1 MAQICTLPLPGNVR
15 ELENVLHRAM
25 ALSDNAVLELDT
37 HAVGTQPQPLR
48 DDTETTIPAELIASF
63 AAPTSVVISAADPI
77 PSDLQVHLDRIERD
91 ILVRTLRETR
101 FNRTSAAHRLGI
113 SLRQI
118 RYRMARLQIDAP
130 NASDDPTDA

>member
-1 MAQICTLPLPGNVR
+1 
-15 ELENVLHRAM
+15 M
-25 ALSDNAVLELDT
+25 ALSEGPVLELDT
-37 HAVGTQPQPLR
+37 HALHTQPQPLQE
-48 DDTETTIPAELIASF
+48 DPEVSSLAEIPSAFLAPSAPL
-63 AAPTSVVISAADPI
+63 AAALEPI

-101 FNRTSAAHRLGI
+101 FNRTSAAQRLGI

-130 NASDDPTDA
+130 NASDEPSDA